1 MIQSLPTSSDISSN
15 SPPHSLYYHHTE
27 FPFIL
32 QIQPLFCFK
41 VFAFADPSDWNNL
54 FPSLHRLISTQYLDL
69 SLRDF
74 SLVWASLTTPS
85 QSKLGF
91 FIIYLE
97 LFLLNLFCYLYILF
111 ICRIF
116 PLQFNFCLP
125 KQLLSSIMSGTVFV
139 LSTTEYISSP
149 YNSACHIECQ

>member
-1 MIQSLPTSSDISSN
+1 MVSVTCSLRVLIDTILYDIVPAYLFRLISSN
-15 SPPHSLYYHHTE
+15 SPPHSLYYHYTE

-32 QIQPLFCFK
+32 QIQSLFCFK

-116 PLQFNFCLP
+116 PL
-125 KQLLSSIMSGTVFV
+125 
-139 LSTTEYISSP
+139 
-149 YNSACHIECQ
+149 